1 MLKIYFYR
9 YINIIKPRERERTK
23 MNIGIKYLESVYAI
37 SKGSKLNIYA
47 VAATSDPKV
56 EKIGSSMYAT
66 RADIESLHNAYIKA
80 KDKDNSLLECE
91 LSTGLCSL
99 RKCHPQDQPEIT
111 LYSVSIGGIRS
122 TMSARAYYDFVESIE
137 TCYNI
142 LMNKPKI
149 FSFIKGKKKRKRKG
163 LFD

>member
-1 MLKIYFYR
+1 
-9 YINIIKPRERERTK
+9 
-23 MNIGIKYLESVYAI
+23 MNIGIKYIESLYAI
-37 SKGSKLNIYA
+37 SKGSKFNIYA
-47 VAATSDPKV
+47 VAATNDPKV
-56 EKIGSSMYAT
+56 QKIGSSMYAT
-66 RADIESLHNAYIKA
+66 RADIESLYNAYTKA
-80 KDKDNSLLECE
+80 KDNDNSLLECE

-99 RKCHPQDQPEIT
+99 RKCHPQDQPEVT

-142 LMNKPKI
+142 LMNKPKV

>member
-1 MLKIYFYR
+1 
-9 YINIIKPRERERTK
+9 
-23 MNIGIKYLESVYAI
+23 MNIGIKYLESLYAI
-37 SKGSKLNIYA
+37 SKGSKFNIYA
-47 VAATSDPKV
+47 IAATTDSKV
-56 EKIGSSMYAT
+56 QKIGSNMYAT
-66 RADIESLHNAYIKA
+66 RADIESLHKAYIKA

-99 RKCHPQDQPEIT
+99 RKHHPQDQPEVT

-122 TMSARAYYDFVESIE
+122 TMSERAYLDFVESIE

-142 LMNKPKI
+142 LTEKPKI